1 MIMLAERASVKFL
14 IYIRIRMHFL
24 RRFNQIIVAQQLH
37 RLRCGTGP
45 IMRKSQPQMTRIARL
60 SFSTSLIHDMPGRNS
75 PSRSY
80 GSDTS
85 AFNYLLTYEILF
97 SV

>member
-45 IMRKSQPQMTRIARL
+45 IMRESQPQMTRIAQVDPR
-60 SFSTSLIHDMPGRNS
+60 S
-75 PSRSY
+75 PSNLRFRSKAD
-80 GSDTS
+80 G
-85 AFNYLLTYEILF
+85 EK
-97 SV
+97 